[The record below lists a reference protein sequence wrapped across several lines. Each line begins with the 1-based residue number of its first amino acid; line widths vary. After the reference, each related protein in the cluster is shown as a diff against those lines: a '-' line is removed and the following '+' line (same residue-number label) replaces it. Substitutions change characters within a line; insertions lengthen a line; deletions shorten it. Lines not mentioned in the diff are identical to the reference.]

1 MAALRSVRA
10 LGDPNLTF
18 EPRLNE
24 KSRALAEKK
33 RQSSRHETSGDRD
46 NSGDH
51 PFYGPHDA
59 GSRLSMEA
67 KLLAEKR
74 LAAVE
79 ARAKALAAAHPFAP
93 SGMSAKSRQAL
104 AEDPKLGALSFLGRQ
119 LFFAKQEEAAAAAR
133 AKAAEEE
140 RAALFKPNITKS
152 QSVVGPRTSGGG
164 GPQSFRAA
172 PTRDGHGN
180 NSGNGHGHPNNG
192 GSGVESAEARAL
204 RLSVVD
210 RERMEARKKLAEETY
225 YKQFNFRPNIN
236 QVSKALGRGAQSVE
250 ELSCNPRGAEARKR
264 AAAAEEARR
273 KAAET
278 FKPTLMHSKSTA
290 ARGKHTSAPKTT
302 SSAAARAPST
312 TAGAS
317 KAPLRPRKEN
327 AGGNNANT
335 SPSSSAGSHHASFEE
350 AHHPPRTSLKD
361 PAARLAEIHE
371 RRAAADAWRNAQLAE
386 REMKELE
393 GCTFSPQKAS
403 TVSKSSSNRGAAAN
417 NSGSYKQSSSQGR
430 GGSGTSNPVVVRG
443 LGRYLEVR
451 DLAKKQREEKAA
463 AEAKAA
469 RGWVSGRGRPHTG
482 TTQPKPFHLSGP
494 RDPAAKEKLAKE
506 AEAKFS
512 ESYTFRPRTNESVG
526 RAVAGALLDE
536 DGDVGD
542 PKLDHHDGLRGSI
555 DLKDGYYEDEG
566 GDFSVD
572 WQAANHQGQSKAAP
586 LPGYDYEDCAV
597 GYDAYGPGLG
607 GYEDGYDDDDDGDG
621 DGDSHSHGY
630 DHEPGDFPHGQPKE
644 FH

>member
-1 MAALRSVRA
+1 MREKLHHVAALRSVHV

-24 KSRALAEKK
+24 KSRALAEKR
-33 RQSSRHETSGDRD
+33 RQSSPHETSGGDRD
-46 NSGDH
+46 SSGDNNDH
-51 PFYGPHDA
+51 YFDPHDA

-93 SGMSAKSRQAL
+93 PGMSAKSRQAL

-140 RAALFKPNITKS
+140 RAALFKPNIAKS
-152 QSVVGPRTSGGG
+152 QSVVGPRTSSAAAGFGASP
-164 GPQSFRAA
+164 PQGMRDSRGSGSGAH
-172 PTRDGHGN
+172 PRDGN
-180 NSGNGHGHPNNG
+180 
-192 GSGVESAEARAL
+192 GVESAEARAL

-210 RERMEARKKLAEETY
+210 RERIQARKKLAEETY
-225 YKQFNFRPNIN
+225 YKQFNYKPSIN
-236 QVSKALGRGAQSVE
+236 PVSKALGRGSQSVA

-278 FKPTLMHSKSTA
+278 FKPTLLHTKSTA
-290 ARGKHTSAPKTT
+290 ADRGKRSSSPKTT
-302 SSAAARAPST
+302 ST
-312 TAGAS
+312 GASSGATS

-327 AGGNNANT
+327 AGGNNANGA
-335 SPSSSAGSHHASFEE
+335 SSSTTPSHQHRVHEE

-361 PAARLAEIHE
+361 PAARLAEIHQ

-393 GCTFSPQKAS
+393 GCTFSPQKA
-403 TVSKSSSNRGAAAN
+403 TTDRNGSSGNRGAAAN
-417 NSGSYKQSSSQGR
+417 NGSYKQSSQSKGR
-430 GGSGTSNPVVVRG
+430 SSGNPVVVRG

-469 RGWVSGRGRPHTG
+469 RGWVSGKGRPHTG
-482 TTQPKPFHLSGP
+482 TTQPKPFQLSGP
-494 RDPAAKEKLAKE
+494 RDPAAKEKLARE

-512 ESYTFRPRTNESVG
+512 ESCTFRPRTNESVG
-526 RAVAGALLDE
+526 RAVAGALLD
-536 DGDVGD
+536 DDDDVD
-542 PKLDHHDGLRGSI
+542 DRHLDHHLDHSDLLEESGDFKEGL
-555 DLKDGYYEDEG
+555 YENEG
-566 GDFSVD
+566 GADFGLD
-572 WQAANHQGQSKAAP
+572 WQAGIDRGHSKAAP
-586 LPGYDYEDCAV
+586 LPGFDYEENDGGYGSYDPAFG
-597 GYDAYGPGLG
+597 GYD
-607 GYEDGYDDDDDGDG
+607 DGYDDDG
-621 DGDSHSHGY
+621 
-630 DHEPGDFPHGQPKE
+630 EPENFR
-644 FH
+644 